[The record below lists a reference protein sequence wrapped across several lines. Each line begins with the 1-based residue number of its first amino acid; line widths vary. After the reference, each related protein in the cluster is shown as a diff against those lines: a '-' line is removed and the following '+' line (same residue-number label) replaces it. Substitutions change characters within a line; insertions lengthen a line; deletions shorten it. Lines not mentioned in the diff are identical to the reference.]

1 MGVTLTSALRSNLIS
16 LQNTTK
22 LMDQTASRLA
32 TGLKVQSSL
41 DDPVKFFAAKANT
54 DRAGDLSRLK
64 DDMGEAIQTVKA
76 ADEAISAITDLIASA
91 KSLATSAK
99 STTGTSDIDSIRV
112 QYQETLSQID
122 TLAAD
127 AGYQGVNLSNSS
139 TTTLDVTFNE
149 GGTSTLTITG
159 FAGDATSLGVT
170 DMTTTNEFSVAGG
183 TSNTTKLDAAITAL
197 DSARDT
203 LRTNATNLSNSLGI
217 INTRSEFTDK
227 FIGVLDDGAASLIN
241 ADLNE
246 EGANMLMLQ
255 TRQALG
261 TTSLS
266 IASQAAQSVLRLF

>member
-1 MGVTLTSALRSNLIS
+1 MGITLTSGLRTNLLS
-16 LQNTTK
+16 LQSTTS

-32 TGLKVQSSL
+32 TGLKIQSSL

-54 DRAGDLSRLK
+54 DRASDLSRLK

-91 KSLATSAK
+91 KSLAQSAK
-99 STTGTSDIDSIRV
+99 STSGTSDIDSIRV
-112 QYQETLSQID
+112 QYQETLDQID
-122 TLAAD
+122 DLASD
-127 AGYQGVNLSNSS
+127 SSYQGVNLVNSAS
-139 TTTLDVTFNE
+139 TTLDVVFNE
-149 GGTSTLTITG
+149 DGTSTLTITG
-159 FAGDATSLGVT
+159 FAGDAASLGVSDQT
-170 DMTTTNEFSVAGG
+170 SANAFSIAGG
-183 TSNTTKLDAAITAL
+183 TANTTKLDAAITAL

-203 LRTNATNLSNSLGI
+203 LRTNATTLSNSLGI
-217 INTRSEFTDK
+217 INTRSEFTDN
-227 FIGVLDDGAASLIN
+227 FMSVLEDGAANLVN